1 MSYIRKPSIMEQ
13 LFGSDVPLWKK
24 LLTLA
29 TFPIWGPLAV
39 LVLAVLVLCAVLL
52 YFACLGCDLGLKLL
66 DNISDK

>member
-29 TFPIWGPLAV
+29 TFPIWGPIGLLFI
-39 LVLAVLVLCAVLL
+39 LV
-52 YFACLGCDLGLKLL
+52 FAMVAAGIFGAGIIVDMVH
-66 DNISDK
+66 NISDK